1 MIGEILHMAG
11 MSVTPSQEVV
21 NARSSAAFGSPEYH
35 ILIITVT
42 KTPVWICEKA
52 EAVHLSYI
60 FFYSKHE
67 TREEGGHVMSISLN

>member
-1 MIGEILHMAG
+1 MIGEILRMAG

-21 NARSSAAFGSPEYH
+21 NAAFGSPEYH